1 MDTAGAGTVDL
12 VAVSALAL
20 SATADLYS
28 GRAWLFGFTLAN
40 SSATDAARVIFL
52 DGGTGTAAV
61 VAVVTVPAGFSAVQH
76 PSGPGWPLRA
86 GLRLQVTAGTLDAVA
101 IIGREVTP

>member
-1 MDTAGAGTVDL
+1 MNTAGADTVDL

-40 SSATDAARVIFL
+40 SSATDAARVVL
-52 DGGTGTAAV
+52 QDGATDEAAV
-61 VAVVTVPAGFSAVQH
+61 VAVVTVPAGFTAIQH

-86 GLRLQVTAGTLDAVA
+86 GLRLEVTAGTLDAVA
-101 IIGREVTP
+101 IIGREITP